1 MTIDLPINN
10 AVFQRNSSG
19 QATIYI
25 AGTYQNTVVTSIQA
39 RLVTPDTSTSVV
51 GFGWTIIKSSPS
63 KGTFMGQLNNVP
75 AGWYTLEV
83 RTVNTGSALSS
94 SSVSRVG
101 IGDVYLIAG
110 QSNAAGLPTNVV
122 TVPTDFT
129 EKNITQNLQQGCNA
143 TYPSFAKLSPIST
156 TSKVSITGESSWA
169 YGRLGKLLTDS
180 LSIPVAF
187 YNGAASGT
195 SIENWVASSNGLA
208 TTGIFPPYSGGQY
221 CNSIGA
227 PYNIFNK
234 ALKYYPSL
242 FGIRSIIWHQGE
254 TDNVLNTPSD
264 TYTSKLNL
272 LILKTRSDFGST
284 IPWMVSRA
292 SYFDSTDAAIIIGQ
306 DNVINAGT
314 QVFAGP
320 HTDNYIS
327 PEDRSDNTHFNL
339 NGLIKFADGLYSY
352 IVNSSFLTSSVPI
365 AAKAQPNLS
374 VTVAGIN
381 VTLTA
386 PSGYSTYK
394 WVSGNDINGTALSTV
409 SVYVASTGTYRCYMT
424 DANANVIFSQAV
436 NVDLIKNQQ
445 SISTIYNDSLYLSSY
460 TPYGIVNSNGPISI
474 DQSIGG
480 VLDGDG
486 IGMSINGITY
496 AKGIGTN
503 SGSEIVYKL
512 PTGFHSRFK
521 ASIGIDDEINNN
533 ASVVFKLYGNTSTLL
548 YTSPIMTHLSNAVN
562 INVDIKGNYSTLRL
576 VVENAGG
583 VALSNHANWA
593 NARITYSKPKNLT
606 ITKQSTLCL
615 GLAWA
620 AENDQ
625 NGIVSYKLYKNDSVQ
640 ATLPAGTLNYT
651 FTGLNRNTSHKLSI
665 KAIDINGYE
674 SPKIDTIV
682 STLPLTV
689 FYSSNNQIC
698 IGDSIIPIAVPL
710 GGFFK
715 LVNKPDS
722 VNFVFNSTNGAI
734 KFSTDGF
741 VQMHF
746 VLESGTACADSL
758 IFFVGAND
766 KYAAPSITASI
777 NLINK
782 EDSVS
787 LTSTSCIYPSTLLW
801 YNDRSNTSFKISPN
815 DTLKVFAQCKN
826 STCLSDTSNKITIRV
841 IPNCPNKFILS
852 STISDLNYSSKS
864 FSFKASQSIEASNK
878 VLNPTGAIFVAAQKI
893 ELKPGFSVES
903 GSVFSATIEGCP

>member
-1 MTIDLPINN
+1 VTIDLPINN
-10 AVFQRNSSG
+10 AVFQRNSIG

-25 AGTYQNTVVTSIQA
+25 AGTYQNTVVTSIQV
-39 RLVTPDTSTSVV
+39 RLVTPGTSTSVV
-51 GFGWTIIKSSPS
+51 GFDWTIINSAPT
-63 KGTFMGQLNNVP
+63 KGSYFGQLNNVP
-75 AGWYTLEV
+75 AGWYTLEI
-83 RTVNTGSALSS
+83 RTINTGVILSN

-101 IGDVYLIAG
+101 IGDVYLMAG
-110 QSNAAGLPTNVV
+110 QSNAAGLPTSEV

-143 TYPSFAKLSPIST
+143 SYPSFATLSPIST

-187 YNGAASGT
+187 YNGAISGT
-195 SIENWVASSNGLA
+195 SIENWVASANGSA
-208 TTGIFPPYSGGQY
+208 TEGVFPPYSGGQY
-221 CNSIGA
+221 CYSVGA

-234 ALKYYPSL
+234 ALKYYPYL
-242 FGIRSIIWHQGE
+242 FGIRAIIWHQGE
-254 TDNVLNTPSD
+254 TDNVINTSTASYTNQLNT
-264 TYTSKLNL
+264 
-272 LILKTRSDFGST
+272 LIAKIRSDFGST

-292 SYFDSTDAAIIIGQ
+292 SYYESTDAAIIIGQ
-306 DNVINAGT
+306 DNVLNAGN
-314 QVFAGP
+314 QIFPGP
-320 HTDNYIS
+320 NTDTYLS
-327 PEDRSDNTHFNL
+327 PGDRVDNTHFNTA
-339 NGLIKFADGLYSY
+339 GLIKFASGLYNY
-352 IVNSSFLTSSVPI
+352 IVNTSFLTSSVPI

-374 VTVAGIN
+374 VTVAGLN

-386 PSGYSTYK
+386 PSGYNTYK

-436 NVDLIKNQQ
+436 NVDLIKSQQ
-445 SISTIYNDSLYLSSY
+445 TISTIFNDSLFLSSY
-460 TPYGIVNSNGPISI
+460 TPYSIVNSNGPISI

-503 SGSEIVYKL
+503 SGSEIVFKL

-521 ASIGIDDEINNN
+521 ASIGIDDEITNN

-548 YTSPIMTHLSNAVN
+548 YTSPTMTHLSNAVN

-606 ITKQSTLCL
+606 ITKQSTFCL

-625 NGIVSYKLYKNDSVQ
+625 NGIISYKLYKNDIVQ

-665 KAIDINGYE
+665 MAIDANGFE
-674 SPKIDTIV
+674 SSKIDTTV
-682 STLPLTV
+682 STLASTIS
-689 FYSSNNQIC
+689 YSSNNQVC
-698 IGDSIIPIAVPL
+698 IGDSIIPTIMPG

-722 VNFVFNSTNGAI
+722 VNFTFNSTTGAV
-734 KFSTDGF
+734 KFTTDGF
-741 VQMHF
+741 VQMRHIM
-746 VLESGTACADSL
+746 ESGTTCADSNTYY
-758 IFFVGAND
+758 VGAID

-777 NLINK
+777 NLMNIG
-782 EDSVS
+782 DSVI
-787 LTSTSCIYPSTLLW
+787 LNSTACISPSTLLW
-801 YNDRSNTSFKISPN
+801 HNNTLNSNLKIKPS
-815 DTLKVFAQCKN
+815 DTLTVFARCKN
-826 STCLSDTSNKITIRV
+826 STCLSDSSNRITINV
-841 IPNCPNKFILS
+841 IPNCPNKFTLS
-852 STISDLNYSSKS
+852 STVSDLNYGSKS
-864 FSFKASQSIEASNK
+864 FNFKASQSIEASNK
-878 VLNPTGAIFVAAQKI
+878 IFNPTGAIFKAVQKI
-893 ELKPGFSVES
+893 ELKPGFSVEP